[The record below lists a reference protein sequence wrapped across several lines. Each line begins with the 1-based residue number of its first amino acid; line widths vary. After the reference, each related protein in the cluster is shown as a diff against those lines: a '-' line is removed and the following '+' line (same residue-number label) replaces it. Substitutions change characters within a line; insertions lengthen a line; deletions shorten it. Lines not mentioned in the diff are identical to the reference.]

1 LPETA
6 IAMPEDAPIP
16 FDDLALQ
23 PGEMLQVHSALE
35 VTGDFLPVGLLGY
48 LKNQTLIVTNPI
60 AAGKVVP
67 VKEGTPYNVK
77 GFSGTLHFTFKA
89 KVLKVHAQPYPH
101 MHIEYPKLV
110 YATKIRKALR
120 ALVNLPATLYSPLTK
135 KLTPVV
141 LKDLSVGGG
150 QLILQSPIGRKDGKY
165 TLSFMIKLAEDLEEE
180 VRTEVIVRTLDTQDA
195 RGTEVHTMGVQFLDL
210 DKEARLLVMT
220 FVYRQQLRKE

>member
-1 LPETA
+1 
-6 IAMPEDAPIP
+6 MPEDTPIP

-67 VKEGTPYNVK
+67 VKEGTPYNIK

>member
-60 AAGKVVP
+60 AAGKVVA

-135 KLTPVV
+135 KLTPVI
-141 LKDLSVGGG
+141 LKDISVGGG
-150 QLILQSPIGRKDGKY
+150 QLVLPSPIGRKDGKY

-210 DKEARLLVMT
+210 DKDARLLVMT

>member
-1 LPETA
+1 
-6 IAMPEDAPIP
+6 MPEDTPIP

>member
-1 LPETA
+1 
-6 IAMPEDAPIP
+6 MPEDAPIP

-60 AAGKVVP
+60 AAGKVVA

-150 QLILQSPIGRKDGKY
+150 QLILPSPIGRKDGKY

-180 VRTEVIVRTLDTQDA
+180 VRTEVIVRTLDTQEA

>member
-1 LPETA
+1 MPETA

-60 AAGKVVP
+60 AAGKVVA

-135 KLTPVV
+135 KLTPVI
-141 LKDLSVGGG
+141 LKDISVGGG
-150 QLILQSPIGRKDGKY
+150 QLVLPSPIGRKDGKY

-210 DKEARLLVMT
+210 DKDARLLVMT

>member
-1 LPETA
+1 
-6 IAMPEDAPIP
+6 MPEDAPIP

-110 YATKIRKALR
+110 HATKIRKALR

>member
-1 LPETA
+1 
-6 IAMPEDAPIP
+6 MPEDAPIP

-165 TLSFMIKLAEDLEEE
+165 TLSFMIKLADDLEEE

>member
-1 LPETA
+1 
-6 IAMPEDAPIP
+6 MPDDAPIP

-120 ALVNLPATLYSPLTK
+120 ALVNLPATLYSPVTQK
-135 KLTPVV
+135 HTAVI
-141 LKDLSVGGG
+141 LKDISVGGG
-150 QLILQSPIGRKDGKY
+150 QLVLPSPIGRKDGKY

-195 RGTEVHTMGVQFLDL
+195 KGTTTYTMGVQFLDL
-210 DKEARLLVMT
+210 DKGARLLVMT

>member
-1 LPETA
+1 
-6 IAMPEDAPIP
+6 MPEDAPIP

>member
-1 LPETA
+1 
-6 IAMPEDAPIP
+6 MSEDAPIP

-23 PGEMLQVHSALE
+23 PGEMLHLHSALE

-48 LKNQTLIVTNPI
+48 LRNQTLIVTNPI

-67 VKEGTPYNVK
+67 VKEGTPCNVK
-77 GFSGTLHFTFKA
+77 GFSGTVHFTFKA

-110 YATKIRKALR
+110 HATRIRKALR
-120 ALVNLPATLYSPLTK
+120 ALVNLPATLYSPLTRK
-135 KLTPVV
+135 HTPVV

-150 QLILQSPIGRKDGKY
+150 QLILQSPIGRKDSKY
-165 TLSFMIKLAEDLEEE
+165 PLSFMIRLAEDLEEE

-195 RGTEVHTMGVQFLDL
+195 RGAEVHTMGVQFLDL

>member
-1 LPETA
+1 
-6 IAMPEDAPIP
+6 MPEDAPIP

-67 VKEGTPYNVK
+67 VKEGTPYNIK

-150 QLILQSPIGRKDGKY
+150 QLILPSPIGRKDGKY

-180 VRTEVIVRTLDTQDA
+180 VRTEVIVRTLDTQEA

>member
-6 IAMPEDAPIP
+6 IAMPEDTPIP